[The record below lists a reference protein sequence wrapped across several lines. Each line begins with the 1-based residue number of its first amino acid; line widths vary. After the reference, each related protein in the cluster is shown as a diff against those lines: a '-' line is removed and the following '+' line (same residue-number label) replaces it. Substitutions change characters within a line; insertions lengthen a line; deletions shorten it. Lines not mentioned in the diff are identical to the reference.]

1 MAEQVDVIVVGAGL
15 AGLGAAYHLA
25 GEGLEVL
32 VVERGDYPG
41 AKNVSGGRL
50 YLDPVRP
57 LYPQLFA
64 EGELEHEAVERRVIK
79 EGLAML
85 SDDCMTSLEF
95 RSDEYVQGPA
105 HSVTL
110 LRGRFDR
117 WLGERVAER
126 GAIVVPGYKVDDLVW
141 DGGQVVGIQSAGDEV
156 RSRVVLAADGALSFM
171 AERAG
176 LRGRFNPDH
185 YALGIKEVVE
195 LPPGTIEDR
204 FLVGPGQGAAQL
216 FFGSISQGMLGGGF
230 LYTNRD
236 SLSVGL
242 VLGMADMVAAGGRAR
257 AHEIMNAFKGRAEL
271 DRLLAGGRVVE
282 YSAHA
287 IPETSH
293 RDLKRLSLGGLLVL
307 GDAAGLSL
315 NMGISVRGMDFALA
329 SGAYAAETV
338 RAAFDADD
346 FSAPFL
352 SRYDSALRES
362 FVLQDQVTFAG
373 MHEFL
378 KNPRLYNE
386 YPVQMARL
394 FRRLFHVGAGP
405 KERFWPAIWRT
416 FRELSLGD
424 ALRDLWKIRGL

>member
-1 MAEQVDVIVVGAGL
+1 
-15 AGLGAAYHLA
+15 
-25 GEGLEVL
+25 
-32 VVERGDYPG
+32 
-41 AKNVSGGRL
+41 
-50 YLDPVRP
+50 
-57 LYPQLFA
+57 
-64 EGELEHEAVERRVIK
+64 
-79 EGLAML
+79 
-85 SDDCMTSLEF
+85 
-95 RSDEYVQGPA
+95 
-105 HSVTL
+105 
-110 LRGRFDR
+110 
-117 WLGERVAER
+117 
-126 GAIVVPGYKVDDLVW
+126 
-141 DGGQVVGIQSAGDEV
+141 
-156 RSRVVLAADGALSFM
+156 LAADGALSFM